1 MNHHDEHRHDHAHD
15 HDHDHDED
23 YGDILT
29 GQQRQDM
36 AAYVGAGADE
46 QLDDEAL
53 LTRAAE
59 KIGLEGELAVDSEGV
74 LELERDNVLVILESV
89 MDEDAELMDHP
100 NHLHLSVYLRPESKE
115 QHAELVEADL
125 LEEDAEEVAGENEE
139 GWIYAWWGSMCTQLG
154 RETSL
159 PQQLE
164 ALSRT
169 MDEAQKLMER
179 RDLPEY
185 FKHMKWIELET
196 AE

>member
-1 MNHHDEHRHDHAHD
+1 MSHHHEHDHEHHD
-15 HDHDHDED
+15 HDHED
-23 YGDILT
+23 VGEILT
-29 GQQRQDM
+29 EQQRRDM
-36 AAYVGAGADE
+36 AAYIGAGAGE
-46 QLDDEAL
+46 ELDDEAL

-59 KIGLEGELAVDSEGV
+59 KIGLEGELAVDAEGV

-100 NHLHLSVYLRPESKE
+100 NHLHLSVYLRPESE
-115 QHAELVEADL
+115 QQHAELVEADL

-154 RETSL
+154 RETAL

-164 ALSRT
+164 ALSRA
-169 MDEAQKLMER
+169 MDEAEKLMER
-179 RDLPEY
+179 RDLPEF
-185 FKHMKWIELET
+185 FKRMKWLELET